1 MIYPGEAK
9 LKLVNG
15 ETTTFLPHPIPFHL
29 FMSFNKK
36 HGLKIHACEGTGGG
50 GHKRAWHILM
60 VQWLLPNKPIQV
72 YSWLHCTDITIPKD
86 DFTSAATKDL
96 QLNKG
101 VKQKIECRLQ
111 HQGMDST
118 CILSRPNKTILFI
131 LHVAYIKAK
140 TFSSITSTILSFH
153 R

>member
-1 MIYPGEAK
+1 MGKRPHFCPIQFPFIYSC
-9 LKLVNG
+9 
-15 ETTTFLPHPIPFHL
+15 HL
-29 FMSFNKK
+29 TRNTGSKSM
-36 HGLKIHACEGTGGG
+36 HVRGLGGG
-50 GHKRAWHILM
+50 DKRAWHILM

>member
-1 MIYPGEAK
+1 
-9 LKLVNG
+9 
-15 ETTTFLPHPIPFHL
+15 
-29 FMSFNKK
+29 
-36 HGLKIHACEGTGGG
+36 
-50 GHKRAWHILM
+50 M

-72 YSWLHCTDITIPKD
+72 YSWLHCTDKTIPKD